1 MGTLQRFVT
10 AVQDW
15 PVLVQGALGSGLFW
29 LVLLVAQRT
38 TAFLS
43 SHIALQSK
51 HRRQADLKNQL
62 LRFHALKASAGAD
75 SAAVAGFA
83 SVLLYRTARPVI
95 KALMWLTLG
104 LVFQSVLG
112 VLGVVGFVGCLYY
125 LLTAF
130 NIVRPLVFDGD
141 IDQKIAELEQK
152 LAELDA

>member
-1 MGTLQRFVT
+1 MSVLQRLVT

-15 PVLVQGALGSGLFW
+15 PVLVQGALGSTLFW
-29 LVLLVAQRT
+29 LVLLIGQRI

-51 HRRQADLKNQL
+51 QRRQANVKNQL
-62 LRFHALKASAGAD
+62 LRLHALKA
-75 SAAVAGFA
+75 AAVPDSVAAAGFA

-95 KALMWLTLG
+95 KALMWLALG
-104 LVFQSVLG
+104 LVFESVLG

-141 IDQKIAELEQK
+141 IDQEIAKLERQ
-152 LAELDA
+152 LDELDA